1 MTWICIPRNSS
12 VIKVKIKSAFYINDV
27 IRMKE
32 RKLPPKVKIIEA
44 LSAVADERIIIED
57 LLSKEWKCKSAS
69 SPWKTYK
76 ILYNEKENAILS
88 NDSWTTNQWFLWY
101 PAIAF
106 LLKIWKLKY
115 DERILEMMKDID
127 RADIKEKVH
136 KDYESS
142 YRLILWNLHMQWFN
156 VDYFISQVEN
166 IYNQIS
172 ELHLKIM

>member
-1 MTWICIPRNSS
+1 M
-12 VIKVKIKSAFYINDV
+12 A
-27 IRMKE
+27 
-32 RKLPPKVKIIEA
+32 
-44 LSAVADERIIIED
+44 
-57 LLSKEWKCKSAS
+57 
-69 SPWKTYK
+69 
-76 ILYNEKENAILS
+76 
-88 NDSWTTNQWFLWY
+88 
-101 PAIAF
+101 